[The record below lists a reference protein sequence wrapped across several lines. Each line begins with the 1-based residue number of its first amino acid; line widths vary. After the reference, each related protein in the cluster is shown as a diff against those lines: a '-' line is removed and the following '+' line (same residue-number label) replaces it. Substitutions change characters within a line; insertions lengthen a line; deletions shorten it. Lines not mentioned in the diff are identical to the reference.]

1 MFGCSIYVNYVY
13 LISDSSYVIFPAA
26 DYSPTLPVDVTI
38 TSSSGT
44 AVAGQSFTLTC
55 QATTVLMNPTY
66 QWFDDSGTMVGSSST
81 LTLDTLMESNSEEYS
96 CQVSAGS
103 GADQRFGCGVTRVAV
118 QGLTKFYINNYLFNS
133 FHIIHI

>member
-1 MFGCSIYVNYVY
+1 MFDIFLFVV
-13 LISDSSYVIFPAA
+13 FPAA

-44 AVAGQSFTLTC
+44 AVASQSFNLTC
-55 QATTVLMNPTY
+55 HATTTLMNPIPAN
-66 QWFDDSGTMVGSSST
+66 QWFDDSGTMVGSGST
-81 LTLDTLMESNSEEYS
+81 LTLNPLLESNSGEYS

-103 GADQRFGCGVTRVAV
+103 GANQRFGCGVTRVAV

-133 FHIIHI
+133 FYIIHI

>member
-1 MFGCSIYVNYVY
+1 MFGCSINVNYVY

-66 QWFDDSGTMVGSSST
+66 QWFDDSGTMVGSGST
-81 LTLDTLMESNSEEYS
+81 LTLNPLMESNSGEYA

-103 GADQRFGCGVTRVAV
+103 GAYQRFGCGVKRVAV
-118 QGLTKFYINNYLFNS
+118 QGLTKLYYINSLS
-133 FHIIHI
+133 I